1 MHGDDCYESHPL
13 FITPRWLSRD
23 IRRNFHDKLFS
34 RILSACFLWRIKLR
48 LHAAICRARF
58 VFWRMQFTANAT
70 IPLHSDYG
78 EI

>member
-1 MHGDDCYESHPL
+1 MVTIVMNHILFLSH
-13 FITPRWLSRD
+13 RVGLSRD